1 MGMFDDIIVPK
12 SYLRGILDKKDE
24 SLFDTYHR
32 FQTKDLENGLAVYKV
47 HRNQLYKRAHS
58 EWTTSE
64 SEGLRGI
71 LQDKQVDP
79 DEAKPK
85 WDKTTAPSEIA
96 FYDTFT
102 TKDGDECWFE
112 FEFKFVNGKLDSKKL
127 VDKTVTSK
135 ESQEATE
142 RMWDAEQE
150 VFDEYRKKWSYR
162 FWTKVERFCQKLTVT
177 ARNRHLLPYE
187 LRKTAYKASGR
198 LLGNPDCLKW
208 YQDI

>member
-32 FQTKDLENGLAVYKV
+32 FQTKDLENSLAVYKV

-64 SEGLRGI
+64 SSGLRGL

-127 VDKTVTSK
+127 VDKTVTNK
-135 ESQEATE
+135 ESREVID
-142 RMWDAEQE
+142 RMWDIEQE
-150 VFDEYRKKWSYR
+150 IFDEYRKKWSYR
-162 FWTKVERFCQKLTVT
+162 FWTKVERFCQKLSVI
-177 ARNRHLLPYE
+177 ARKRHSIPYS
-187 LRKTAYKASGR
+187 LRETAYKTSGR
-198 LLGNPDCLKW
+198 LKKDTHCLEM
-208 YQDI
+208 YVDN